1 MPFKTGPLHNGGQRY
16 KTQCASVSLAGG
28 GTAHMGAEGTHWW
41 RNGNIL
47 HVSGCVRDPTV
58 APSVPGAKRHL
69 LLCSWVAHA
78 GTGWLMWL
86 PWVGD
91 SACNQAP
98 ACNHLLLLFICN
110 FTEGQSC
117 CQSLRAPVSGRGR
130 RKAGVCMKG
139 GGRTGRVPC
148 HKHPP
153 RFPPPMPGTIRLWQV
168 PQGQTVNFNKLWV
181 TVSDK
186 STPPLLSPS
195 KQGGIFPRTLCFQG
209 HTMTHVC
216 VDKTSAL
223 LWLISLRCGFAHGG
237 IRRDTFLSE
246 PGFAAVSP
254 SRLIGQRTHF
264 SRSCPPPADIRGPL
278 VFVLHT
284 HPFR

>member
-1 MPFKTGPLHNGGQRY
+1 MHVIKPQPVITFSSFSFAISQRDRAAARACELRYQGG
-16 KTQCASVSLAGG
+16 
-28 GTAHMGAEGTHWW
+28 
-41 RNGNIL
+41 
-47 HVSGCVRDPTV
+47 
-58 APSVPGAKRHL
+58 
-69 LLCSWVAHA
+69 
-78 GTGWLMWL
+78 
-86 PWVGD
+86 
-91 SACNQAP
+91 
-98 ACNHLLLLFICN
+98 
-110 FTEGQSC
+110 
-117 CQSLRAPVSGRGR
+117 
-130 RKAGVCMKG
+130 KAGVCMKG

-168 PQGQTVNFNKLWV
+168 PRGQTVNFNKLWV

-223 LWLISLRCGFAHGG
+223 LWLISLRCGFTHGG